1 MTQHSPFEIVYGMQP
16 ASVLNLSRLPL
27 PKDEHLKATVLAD
40 FVQQLHADIK
50 TKIEANKAKHK
61 AQADMKK
68 RQVIF
73 KEGDLVWVVLTTERN
88 PAGPYTKLQQKKI
101 GPCPILH
108 KINNNAYLVKL
119 PDHLCFS
126 NSFNVHHLHPYH
138 APNQLTTS
146 HT

>member
-27 PKDEHLKATVLAD
+27 PKEEHLKATVLAD

-73 KEGDLVWVVLTTERN
+73 KEGDLTKDACWTLYKVAAKEDWSLSYTT
-88 PAGPYTKLQQKKI
+88 
-101 GPCPILH
+101 
-108 KINNNAYLVKL
+108 
-119 PDHLCFS
+119 
-126 NSFNVHHLHPYH
+126 
-138 APNQLTTS
+138 
-146 HT
+146 